1 MSIYSMSM
9 LSQSP
14 MALITF
20 LQCHCECN
28 FWGIFQAYT
37 PAGCPNSNGLINTG
51 RQQKGGVAVSV
62 AVAVKAGIP
71 RWHNRP
77 ELCINNAIAKQ
88 PKSQKLEQAHLEAH
102 THTRGPWLL
111 WGTVSACCIL
121 FWALCNNS
129 CRLAT
134 TNYNAIAN
142 ARRLFISVSA
152 CG

>member
-1 MSIYSMSM
+1 MLSEIPNGHTMSIYSMSM

-71 RWHNRP
+71 GGTTGQSYALIMQSQSSPR
-77 ELCINNAIAKQ
+77 AK
-88 PKSQKLEQAHLEAH
+88 
-102 THTRGPWLL
+102 
-111 WGTVSACCIL
+111 
-121 FWALCNNS
+121 N
-129 CRLAT
+129 
-134 TNYNAIAN
+134 
-142 ARRLFISVSA
+142 
-152 CG
+152 